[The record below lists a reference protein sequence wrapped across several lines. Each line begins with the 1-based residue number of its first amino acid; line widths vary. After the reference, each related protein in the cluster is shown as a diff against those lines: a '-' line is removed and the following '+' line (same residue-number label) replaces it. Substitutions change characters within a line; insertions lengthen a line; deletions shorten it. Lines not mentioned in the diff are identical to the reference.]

1 MLSINW
7 RATAA
12 YGYAKVI
19 PPADF
24 AWEYLRR
31 HEDYHRDF
39 QTITRVKEPGE
50 VHLEAFSQRLGLA
63 IFRVIQ
69 KPYLIANP
77 CSGFQ
82 AYNRKRFYCL
92 RCSIVTGRRNL

>member
-12 YGYAKVI
+12 YGHANVI
-19 PPADF
+19 LPVDF

-39 QTITRVKEPGE
+39 QTITRVKEPGTA
-50 VHLEAFSQRLGLA
+50 HLEAFSRRWGL
-63 IFRVIQ
+63 
-69 KPYLIANP
+69 
-77 CSGFQ
+77 
-82 AYNRKRFYCL
+82 RFPM
-92 RCSIVTGRRNL
+92 RSRDPA

>member
-12 YGYAKVI
+12 YGYGEAI

-31 HEDYHRDF
+31 HKDYHRDF
-39 QTITRVKEPGE
+39 QTITRIREPE
-50 VHLEAFSQRLGLA
+50 AAHLEAFSYRWGLL
-63 IFRVIQ
+63 F
-69 KPYLIANP
+69 P
-77 CSGFQ
+77 
-82 AYNRKRFYCL
+82 KRP
-92 RCSIVTGRRNL
+92 